1 MRIRLLPFRYAV
13 RNLYRDQARFVQT
26 LGGSALVVFLVM
38 GAHAL
43 NEGMRKTLSAS
54 GSPDNIIL
62 LGAGSEESMQR
73 SEVSEQAAGIAE
85 ASIAGVYAR
94 LGTRAVSPEILH
106 MALLRM
112 PGDVEARG
120 LVRGVTPRAML
131 VHPGIAIMQGD
142 FPGPGEMIVGRLAW
156 KRFAVK
162 AKDLAPGTRI
172 GFDDAELTVSG
183 IFAAP
188 GTVLESEIWMDI
200 NDLRTLA
207 QRDTVSA
214 VVLRLDGGEP
224 EDVDL
229 FTRQRLDLELSAI
242 GEKEYYDKL
251 ASFYAP
257 VRTMTWITAALI
269 GAAAV
274 FGGLNT
280 LYAAFAAR
288 VRETATLQAIGFRRA
303 AVFFSFVQESLMTS
317 MLGTLLGALLAI
329 TLLADRIVYLSVGT
343 FRLGFGPETLFAG
356 ILAGVLLGLIGSIP
370 PAVRCLQ
377 PSLPQAL
384 RD

>member
-1 MRIRLLPFRYAV
+1 MMKLLPFSYAV
-13 RNLYRDQARFVQT
+13 RNLYRDRTRLLQT
-26 LGGSALVVFLVM
+26 LGGGALVVFLVM
-38 GAHAL
+38 GAYAL
-43 NEGMRKTLSAS
+43 NDGMRETLRAS

-85 ASIAGVYAR
+85 AGVAGVYAR
-94 LGTRAVSPEILH
+94 LGTRAVSPEIIH
-106 MALLRM
+106 MAQLRM
-112 PGDVEARG
+112 PGGVEARG
-120 LVRGVTPRAML
+120 LVRGVTPRALL
-131 VHPGIAIMQGD
+131 VHDDVAVLQGD
-142 FPGPGEMIVGRLAW
+142 VPGPGEVMVGRLAW
-156 KRFAVK
+156 KRFGVPPA
-162 AKDLAPGTRI
+162 DLVPGARI
-172 GFDDAELTVSG
+172 GFDDAELTVAG
-183 IFAAP
+183 IFTAP

-224 EDVDL
+224 EDVEL

-269 GAAAV
+269 AAAAV

-288 VRETATLQAIGFRRA
+288 VRETATLQAIGFRPA
-303 AVFFSFVQESLMTS
+303 AVFFSFMQESLMTS
-317 MLGTLLGALLAI
+317 LLGALIGAI
-329 TLLADRIVYLSVGT
+329 AAVVLLADRIVYLSAGT
-343 FRLGFGPETLFAG
+343 FRLSFGPETLFAG
-356 ILAGVLLGLIGSIP
+356 MAAGILLGVIGSIP
-370 PAVRCLQ
+370 PSIRCLK